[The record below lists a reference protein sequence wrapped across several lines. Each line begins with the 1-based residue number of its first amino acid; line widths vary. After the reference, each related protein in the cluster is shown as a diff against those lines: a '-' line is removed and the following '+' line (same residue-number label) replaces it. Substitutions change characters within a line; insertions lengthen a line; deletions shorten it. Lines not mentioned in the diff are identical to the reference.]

1 MCCHFT
7 ATGLDSVAKF
17 RVRDT
22 TYEGY
27 EYLIRMYL
35 VPVFGRYRLGRLQAS
50 DVRRGF
56 HRLKLTCQCCSQ
68 GKDKQRRDRADEVA
82 KRLAGRPPRKNAK
95 KIVGARCC
103 AMTPPE
109 CCRSVLSDATI
120 QAAHRLLRT
129 ALQDAVGVDNILVEN
144 VAHNLRLSYRY
155 RPKFQAWSAS
165 EARSFLRVADQHR
178 LGALFTAALL
188 LGLRRGEAL
197 GLVWV
202 DVDLDRGVLR
212 VRQALQR
219 AGGVLRLG
227 PVKSD
232 GSARFVAMPAPCV
245 EAFRRHRERQG
256 AERIAAGAKWHDS
269 GLVFTTPIGTAMEP
283 ANVNKIFAGLC
294 TRSGVRRIRFHD
306 LRHSCATLLYEL
318 GVPIEN
324 IQDVLGHSTPVI
336 TKLLYV
342 DGTEKMQRAAADRLG
357 SLFEG
362 LDE

>member
-1 MCCHFT
+1 
-7 ATGLDSVAKF
+7 
-17 RVRDT
+17 
-22 TYEGY
+22 
-27 EYLIRMYL
+27 
-35 VPVFGRYRLGRLQAS
+35 
-50 DVRRGF
+50 
-56 HRLKLTCQCCSQ
+56 
-68 GKDKQRRDRADEVA
+68 
-82 KRLAGRPPRKNAK
+82 
-95 KIVGARCC
+95 
-103 AMTPPE
+103 
-109 CCRSVLSDATI
+109 VLSDSTI

-144 VAHNLRLSYRY
+144 VARNVRLSYRY

-188 LGLRRGEAL
+188 LGVRRGEAL
-197 GLVWV
+197 GLAWV

-232 GSARFVAMPAPCV
+232 GSARFVAMPTPCV
-245 EAFRRHRERQG
+245 EAFRRHRERQD
-256 AERIAAGAKWHDS
+256 AEGVAAGPRWHDS
-269 GLVFTTPIGTAMEP
+269 GLVFTTPIGTPMEP

-294 TRSGVRRIRFHD
+294 TRSGVRHIRFHD

-324 IQDVLGHSTPVI
+324 IQDVLGHSTRSSRSCS
-336 TKLLYV
+336 TSTALRRCSGLRRT
-342 DGTEKMQRAAADRLG
+342 GWARSSRAWTNDVGVRLG
-357 SLFEG
+357 SRGCHNRVRWLGG
-362 LDE
+362 LVLLSI